1 LNGDNFNRHVNGTQ
15 FSSSGTTWRTGGTQT
30 LRYVTLLTLAIVVIY
45 PFITLIFGSLKS
57 GGDFFANP
65 VGFPKTLEWRN
76 YADAW
81 QQAHIAQFT
90 INSAIV
96 AAGTVIL
103 TLFCAGTASY
113 AFSRFPFP
121 GNRIIYLSFIIL
133 LTLPVQVY
141 IIPLYV
147 VVVKAKLADNLLGLI
162 LCYTTGSLPLS
173 VFLFK
178 TYFDAIPAELLD
190 SARLDGCND
199 WLTFTRVVLPLSRPI
214 IATVSIFTFVQA
226 WNEFFLALI
235 FIHNPDRQTLPL
247 GLQAFFV
254 NQFQTQFPELF
265 ATLTIS
271 IAPIVI
277 VYLLLQRQFIAG
289 LTAGA
294 VKG

>member
-1 LNGDNFNRHVNGTQ
+1 M
-15 FSSSGTTWRTGGTQT
+15 SGTLSSRTAWRINPFGALSARSRQAFC
-30 LRYVTLLTLAIVVIY
+30 YVTLLILAFAVLY

-57 GGDFFANP
+57 DGEFFANP
-65 VGFPKTLEWRN
+65 VGFPKTWQWHN
-76 YADAW
+76 YVDAW
-81 QQAHIAQFT
+81 QQAHIGEFT
-90 INSAIV
+90 VNSAIV

-103 TLFCAGTASY
+103 TLFCSATASY
-113 AFSRFPFP
+113 ALSRFSFR
-121 GNRIIYLSFIIL
+121 GNRIIYLAFIIL

-147 VVVKAKLADNLLGLI
+147 VVVKARLADNLLGLI
-162 LCYTTGSLPLS
+162 LCYSVGSLPLS

-178 TYFDAIPAELLD
+178 TYFDAIPTELLD
-190 SARLDGCND
+190 AARLDGCGD

-265 ATLTIS
+265 ATLIMS

-294 VKG
+294 VKR

>member
-1 LNGDNFNRHVNGTQ
+1 MSGTL
-15 FSSSGTTWRTGGTQT
+15 SSGTPWRINPFGALNARSRQAFCY
-30 LRYVTLLTLAIVVIY
+30 LTLLILAFAVLY

-57 GGDFFANP
+57 DGEFFANP
-65 VGFPKTLEWRN
+65 VGFPKTWQWHN
-76 YADAW
+76 YVDAW
-81 QQAHIAQFT
+81 QQAHIGEFT
-90 INSAIV
+90 VNSAVV
-96 AAGTVIL
+96 AAGTVVL
-103 TLFCAGTASY
+103 TLFCSGTASY
-113 AFSRFPFP
+113 ALSRFSFR
-121 GNRIIYLSFIIL
+121 GNRIIYLAFIIL

-147 VVVKAKLADNLLGLI
+147 VVVKARLADNLLGLI
-162 LCYTTGSLPLS
+162 LCYAAGSLPLS

-178 TYFDAIPAELLD
+178 TYFDAIPTELLD
-190 SARLDGCND
+190 AARLDGCGD

-265 ATLTIS
+265 ATLIMS

>member
-1 LNGDNFNRHVNGTQ
+1 M
-15 FSSSGTTWRTGGTQT
+15 SGTLSSRTAWRINPLGALNARSRQAFC
-30 LRYVTLLTLAIVVIY
+30 YVTLLILAFAVLY

-57 GGDFFANP
+57 ESEFFANP
-65 VGFPKTLEWRN
+65 VGFPKTWQWHN
-76 YADAW
+76 YVEAW
-81 QQAHIAQFT
+81 QQAHIGEFT
-90 INSAIV
+90 VNSAIV

-103 TLFCAGTASY
+103 TLFCSGTASY
-113 AFSRFPFP
+113 ALSRFSFR
-121 GNRIIYLSFIIL
+121 GNRIIYLAFIIL

-147 VVVKAKLADNLLGLI
+147 VVVKARLADNLLGLI
-162 LCYTTGSLPLS
+162 LCYAAGSLPLS

-178 TYFDAIPAELLD
+178 TYFDAIPTELLD
-190 SARLDGCND
+190 AARLDGCGD

-235 FIHNPDRQTLPL
+235 FIHTPDRQTLPL

-265 ATLTIS
+265 ATLIMS

>member
-1 LNGDNFNRHVNGTQ
+1 VNGANSLSYRT
-15 FSSSGTTWRTGGTQT
+15 SWRTLGGQASRQAV
-30 LRYVTLLTLAIVVIY
+30 LWILAIIVLY
-45 PFITLIFGSLKS
+45 PFLTLIFGSLKS
-57 GGDFFANP
+57 DSEFFANP
-65 VGFPKTLEWRN
+65 VGFPKTWQWHN
-76 YADAW
+76 YVEAW
-81 QQAHIAQFT
+81 QQAHIGQFT

-103 TLFCAGTASY
+103 TLFCAGTASF
-113 AFSRFPFP
+113 ALSRFSFP
-121 GNRIIYLSFIIL
+121 GNRIIYLAFIIL

-147 VVVKAKLADNLLGLI
+147 VVVKARLADNLLGLI
-162 LCYTTGSLPLS
+162 LCYATGSLPLS

-178 TYFDAIPAELLD
+178 TYFDAIPTELLD
-190 SARLDGCND
+190 AARLDGCGD

-265 ATLTIS
+265 ATLIIS

>member
-1 LNGDNFNRHVNGTQ
+1 MSGTL
-15 FSSSGTTWRTGGTQT
+15 SSGTPWRTNPFGALNARSRQAFCY
-30 LRYVTLLTLAIVVIY
+30 LTLLILAFAVLY

-57 GGDFFANP
+57 DGEFFANP
-65 VGFPKTLEWRN
+65 VGFPKTWQWHN
-76 YADAW
+76 YVDAW
-81 QQAHIAQFT
+81 QQAHIGEFT
-90 INSAIV
+90 VNSAVV

-103 TLFCAGTASY
+103 TLFCSGTASY
-113 AFSRFPFP
+113 ALSRFSFR
-121 GNRIIYLSFIIL
+121 GNRIIYLTFIIL

-147 VVVKAKLADNLLGLI
+147 VVVKARLADNLLGLI
-162 LCYTTGSLPLS
+162 LCYAAGSLPLS

-178 TYFDAIPAELLD
+178 TYFDAIPTELLD
-190 SARLDGCND
+190 AARLDGCGD

-265 ATLTIS
+265 ATLIMS

>member
-1 LNGDNFNRHVNGTQ
+1 MNGGNSLSYKTSWSTFGGGALRHAALWILAIIVLYP
-15 FSSSGTTWRTGGTQT
+15 F
-30 LRYVTLLTLAIVVIY
+30 LTLV
-45 PFITLIFGSLKS
+45 LGSLKS
-57 GGDFFANP
+57 EGEFLSNP
-65 VGFPKTLEWRN
+65 VGLPTSLAWHN

-81 QQAHIAQFT
+81 QQAHVAQFT
-90 INSAIV
+90 INSMIV
-96 AAGTVIL
+96 AAGTVFL

-113 AFSRFPFP
+113 ALSRFTFP

-173 VFLFK
+173 VFLLK
-178 TYFDAIPAELLD
+178 TYFDAIPGDLLD
-190 SARLDGCND
+190 SARLDGCSD

-235 FIHNPDRQTLPL
+235 FIHSPDRQTLPL

-254 NQFQTQFPELF
+254 NQFQTQFPLLF

-271 IAPIVI
+271 IAPIVV

>member
-1 LNGDNFNRHVNGTQ
+1 MNGTQ
-15 FSSSGTTWRTGGTQT
+15 ARFNPLSAGSRQAVC
-30 LRYVTLLTLAIVVIY
+30 YVTLLILAAAVLY
-45 PFITLIFGSLKS
+45 PFITLIFGSLKRE
-57 GGDFFANP
+57 GEFFANP
-65 VGFPKTLEWRN
+65 VGFPKTWQWYN
-76 YADAW
+76 YVDAW
-81 QQAHIAQFT
+81 QQAHIGQFT

-96 AAGTVIL
+96 AAGTVLL

-113 AFSRFPFP
+113 ALSRFSFP
-121 GNRIIYLSFIIL
+121 GNRIIYLAFIIL

-147 VVVKAKLADNLLGLI
+147 VVVKARLADNLLGLI
-162 LCYTTGSLPLS
+162 LCYATGSLPLS

-178 TYFDAIPAELLD
+178 TYFDAIPTELLD
-190 SARLDGCND
+190 AARLDGCGD

-254 NQFQTQFPELF
+254 NQFQTQFPQLF
-265 ATLTIS
+265 ATLIIS